1 MEVTKGNEM
10 LAVNCTAGK
19 EGRERWMDGRT
30 DGRKEEAAEST
41 LLPEFIRFSVR
52 SSFSPLSYIFDG
64 SVTLAAGG
72 AAPAARTSGFGM
84 CVCVCQGGIAIDEL
98 NTQRRRRC
106 RRVLHQEVN
115 GGRKRSNWFK

>member
-10 LAVNCTAGK
+10 LAVNCIAGK
-19 EGRERWMDGRT
+19 EGRERWMDRRT

-52 SSFSPLSYIFDG
+52 SSFPPLSYIFDG

-72 AAPAARTSGFGM
+72 AAPAARPHVRVRVRH
-84 CVCVCQGGIAIDEL
+84 VCVS
-98 NTQRRRRC
+98 RRNC
-106 RRVLHQEVN
+106 N
-115 GGRKRSNWFK
+115 